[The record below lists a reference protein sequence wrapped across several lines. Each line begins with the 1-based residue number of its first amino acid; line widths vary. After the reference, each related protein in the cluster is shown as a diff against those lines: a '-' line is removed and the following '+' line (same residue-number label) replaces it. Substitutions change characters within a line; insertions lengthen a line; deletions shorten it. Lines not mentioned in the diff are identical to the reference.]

1 MREGQLDPVNVEAA
15 ASDRAFALRLESL
28 ARPLVVVAVLLAL
41 AWTVLALSFTVDDAF
56 ISFRNGLNLVT
67 HHVWNWNATGPH
79 EEAYTSASYTV
90 LAVLPIA
97 LGIPVVVFMKLVGL
111 ACWAALLYRVWTM
124 APSRFAALLG
134 LLVLT
139 VSPVIWIHV
148 YSCLETPLYMLL
160 IVEMAIS
167 VSVATTN
174 PLRVYALF
182 LLLPL
187 TRPEGAVFGCAG
199 VLLYW
204 AARRRA
210 GLGRSPAVFA
220 AVVALGMVYFA
231 GRAAYFHHLFP
242 NPFYVKVAHQTL
254 RDALFQLAENL
265 STYKGYVAAMLLAG
279 LLSRKIT
286 SRVFAW
292 SAVALVVV
300 LFAPHDMAMNYA
312 DRFYVQLAL
321 PVVLIF
327 LLLEDTVR
335 LARLSA
341 LAAASLMFA
350 FPPHEIVERLK
361 YPANIARAHED
372 IGHRLAPF
380 AANHTLLAA
389 DVGMIP
395 YYSGW
400 FTYDYLGLATNSIAQ
415 HGVTVSGLYA
425 IHPDLVIVYS
435 AAPGAGLLDGRSWI
449 GGTQE
454 TGRAIVQYINQTQA
468 FDYAGSSKSNGFY
481 LVSFL
486 RKDTPDHDA
495 ILKTLQENTQTSQV
509 NASWK
514 DILLQ
519 RPFPASK

>member
-1 MREGQLDPVNVEAA
+1 MQETQLTPATAGIA
-15 ASDRAFALRLESL
+15 ASDRVFALKLEHLS
-28 ARPLVVVAVLLAL
+28 RPLIVVAVLAAV
-41 AWTVLALSFTVDDAF
+41 AWTLLAFSFTVDDAF

-67 HHVWNWNATGPH
+67 HHVWNWNPTGTR
-79 EEAYTSASYTV
+79 EEAYTSASYTL

-111 ACWAALLYRVWTM
+111 ACWAMLMYRVWTLS
-124 APSRFAALLG
+124 PSRFSRILCISLLT
-134 LLVLT
+134 L
-139 VSPVIWIHV
+139 SPVIWIHV
-148 YSCLETPLYMLL
+148 YSCLETPLYILL
-160 IVEMAIS
+160 IVEMAL
-167 VSVATTN
+167 ATSAAVTN
-174 PLRVYALF
+174 PLLVYTLF

-187 TRPEGAVFGCAG
+187 TRPEGAVFGGAG

-204 AARRRA
+204 AGRRKEQLDRKMVWF
-210 GLGRSPAVFA
+210 AV
-220 AVVALGMVYFA
+220 AVSIGVAYFA
-231 GRAAYFHHLFP
+231 WRASYFHHLFP
-242 NPFYVKVAHQTL
+242 NPFYVKVGHQSL
-254 RDALFQLAENL
+254 RDFLFQLVENL
-265 STYKGYVAAMLLAG
+265 ATYKGYVAAMLLGAF
-279 LLSRKIT
+279 LSRRIAT
-286 SRVFAW
+286 RVVAW
-292 SAVALVVV
+292 TAIALLIV

-327 LLLEDTVR
+327 FLLEDTLPVAR
-335 LARLSA
+335 LAA
-341 LAAASLMFA
+341 LAAALFIFA
-350 FPPHEIVERLK
+350 FPPHEILERLK

-415 HGVTVSGLYA
+415 HGVNVESLTA
-425 IHPDLVIVYS
+425 MHPDLVIVYS
-435 AAPGAGLLDGRSWI
+435 AEPGPGLLNGKSWV
-449 GGTQE
+449 GGTEQ
-454 TGRAIVQYINQTQA
+454 TGHAVVQYLNQSQA
-468 FDYAGSSKSNGFY
+468 YDYAGSSKSNGFY

-486 RKDTPDHDA
+486 RKGTPDHDA
-495 ILKTLQENTQTSQV
+495 ILKALEENTQTSQG
-509 NASWK
+509 NASLK